1 MNTFLIF
8 KLHNCTIAQLHNC
21 TIAKAHGVRSAVRS
35 EDRIRSNLSKT
46 KNIPPKAVIFSD
58 FCCTFA
64 MSLTIFACLDLQ
76 H

>member
-1 MNTFLIF
+1 VNATLPGSER
-8 KLHNCTIAQLHNC
+8 H
-21 TIAKAHGVRSAVRS
+21 SARKNQG
-35 EDRIRSNLSKT
+35 DRIESNLSKT

-64 MSLTIFACLDLQ
+64 MPLMIFACLDLQ